1 VAAQL
6 PEPNLRLRVDG
17 AAALTALVI
26 AAGMVGTVAFA
37 HLADRPDTPISNLYL
52 GSAAAPH
59 PGGGVHGVCGFLAPA
74 PRWASTAG
82 RLVTEARP
90 VGGARPRAR
99 GARVGTGRVATL
111 IRRVSPA
118 A

>member
-1 VAAQL
+1 
-6 PEPNLRLRVDG
+6 
-17 AAALTALVI
+17 VI

-59 PGGGVHGVCGFLAPA
+59 PGGGVHGVCGFLAA
-74 PRWASTAG
+74 RAALGEHGRAAG
-82 RLVTEARP
+82 YEARP